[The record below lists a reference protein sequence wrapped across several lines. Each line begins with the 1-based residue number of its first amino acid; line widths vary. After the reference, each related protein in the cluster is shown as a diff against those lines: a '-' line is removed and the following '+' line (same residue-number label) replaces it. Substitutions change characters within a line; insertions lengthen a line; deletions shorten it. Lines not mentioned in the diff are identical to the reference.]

1 MSVNGGKCELLEM
14 ITYRAEASPQKK
26 PEVLDV
32 RSLASKGWQIVLT
45 DDNTTNLTSLKPYT
59 IGGE

>member
-1 MSVNGGKCELLEM
+1 M

-32 RSLASKGWQIVLT
+32 CSLASEGWQIVLT
-45 DDNTTNLTSLKPYT
+45 DDNTTNLTSVKPYA